1 MDPNGDETLDD
12 LITGTSSVPTT
23 QAVDSLHEHL
33 SYPSLDTEDDSS
45 RRESS
50 SRSQSLPLFKDRI
63 YVGNLHPSVDE
74 YVSLL
79 RLNQTT
85 WLHSIRYTLVQVFS
99 KFGKITSVDYLFHK
113 SGPLKGKPRGY
124 AFLKYADENVSP
136 SFLFT
141 LLPFV
146 LSKELHL
153 LIHWFAFPV
162 SIAFMCAN
170 GSLSMDHRYRWT
182 VLRSFEKTSVTLGR
196 HAGLLWWSS

>member
-124 AFLKYADENVSP
+124 AFLKYADENVSLP
-136 SFLFT
+136 LSFLLFF
-141 LLPFV
+141 LLCCR
-146 LSKELHL
+146 KN
-153 LIHWFAFPV
+153 
-162 SIAFMCAN
+162 SIC
-170 GSLSMDHRYRWT
+170 
-182 VLRSFEKTSVTLGR
+182 SFI
-196 HAGLLWWSS
+196 GLLFRFQSHLCVQTDRCQWIIVTDGQF